1 MNWTFTIGDK
11 DYSATYDNASFVT
24 DSPLVE
30 YYVNKLIDDETV
42 VEIGDVGPMAT
53 ASFETDAHAWGTITH
68 AIRKLANI
76 GSGKY
81 PFSPLNGE
89 DEIVQPDNKEPK
101 TKSLGPSLG
110 GVNEPFDPNAF
121 DGDND
126 GMVQDS
132 TQWERP
138 ALPGQIPTVTPQEI
152 ARPISSTFAGPDP
165 RILYPDIV
173 GKTGSAR
180 YGNSPS
186 IRIEHPLSPGND
198 IAFVSVRDLMNLPGN
213 MPNDDGEIVFQER
226 VEELKQELLS
236 NGFRNPIDIAYDPTT
251 GRAYVS
257 EGNHRLHAAFAAGY
271 SYIPATILPMRI
283 NENRPAS
290 IITKDLNKWPWRE
303 TAQGIYYNVNSM
315 RERYVERED
324 NWPPFDPSISDK
336 QHIPNMRIHPL
347 WVLPQGS
354 IAGEVSDNG
363 VWGPLQPN
371 ATEPLTN
378 SSRSKREFSFF
389 PALGKK
395 NRVNKKALSQVGP
408 YPIVGDVEYPSM
420 THGLKVHGYE
430 TLWSAPEVNGL
441 NPGEMLL
448 IRDYSDDIKSLHQIE
463 GIFDG
468 LARMTESGQVLFTL
482 LSPEESADLRESI
495 STGKPLSASIEQR
508 ISDRFIKL
516 PGEDGT
522 IDDAIDFMYSVLP
535 SNITK
540 PKQISLF
547 EQEVTEE
554 FTYPDGTK
562 TTATLGGQAN
572 HTQRSMTFWGG
583 STPTKSAATMRLLF
597 HEQAHMI
604 DPIPP
609 LYYKVHP
616 TAEQMLGYTFGG
628 VFKPLFFGDSAA
640 WGAAVERDSEVG
652 DIIPEDLS
660 NHPDTGTM
668 MHFISGEK
676 AVNEYGLSS
685 KREDFA
691 EAFTMYM
698 IDKYFGKFVVNETLG
713 TNIRFAELFP
723 NRAQFFDDII
733 GTLYSF
739 DEPLE
744 NLVKAITTGDFNA
757 INSSRSRRIVP
768 SKSTLIPDGIFDVEQ
783 PLYGSVEKL
792 IRYTMDNPEI
802 GVFLFKNAALSPSSS
817 QITNFGIA
825 VKHSVPNNLLS
836 RDGHF
841 ISVDISE
848 SEFEELSTSMV
859 LGNGIPQEIS
869 NRINAKL
876 DIIRNQMQR
885 LHEVLPD
892 GAVSK
897 MSFIHASE
905 KSLFL
910 PWVDVD
916 GQAVTQISN
925 GLGQEPR
932 NFIAIYSLNR
942 HTESHLSNVLAH
954 ELGHVLDRDG
964 GQNYKKTFVNQS
976 NRWLKAK
983 ANDKKTFEPFRQLL
997 DDEILVPIS
1006 KDSTIPN
1013 IRKGKKGITE
1023 YGDQSDSEDFAET
1036 IKLYIS
1042 DLRHGGLFR
1051 NKKTDEIVRFSDMF
1065 PNRHKMIKDFLST
1078 YETNTTDE
1086 KIIETISD
1094 SSRSQRS
1101 TKFSH
1106 GSWET
1111 TGNVVEKISGKSWPN
1126 KNTPEGKRI
1135 LDSPEFQ
1142 SHIALTTA
1150 MDFWRGNFADSRM
1163 LARIMGGFKP
1173 PMEMQYS
1180 DPKFMN
1186 MARVLDA
1193 ALENAKPMSV
1203 QAKVA
1208 GKSFSLPLYRSM
1220 RLTPDVFDGG
1230 EFGVGSEINLRAA
1243 AAAFS
1248 PSVAAQYNIDELT
1261 NLGIRGGM
1269 PNKIIVEL
1277 PSDTKGLIFDDR
1289 ETIVADEFNSK
1300 PVEAIVRGNFR
1311 VASIKKTT
1319 VRDPMTRKPV
1329 EQDIYVME
1337 HVEPPT
1343 SSRSTRRKYHTT
1355 NTRLDIGDFVVS
1367 PRKSGKENEVSSQ
1380 IDFND
1385 SSVVYASPNFA
1396 DVTRGIEDF
1405 ASSGRYKDKNGPLYM
1420 YQIEDAS
1427 PASLSSDT
1435 FPRNELS
1442 MTSSRVERGKVTGIY
1457 KVSDDGDAFMVSG
1470 GSRSKRKGAGAPAS
1484 KPKDSR
1490 RAIRGKIVSGRQGID
1505 EDGLTPEFIQAM
1517 ESKMEEMGLSREIL
1531 QNTLDD
1537 FLKTLTR
1544 TNIDI
1549 GKRWYPFVNRR
1560 TRDMIE
1566 EINKQYGTSITF
1578 EQAAAVVAALSPL
1591 REFGEN
1597 ITAAK
1602 LILRTFAAD
1611 EEFEI
1616 TEELLSKLKISK
1628 KEVEMFLARAGDGK
1642 IRPSEFNDDEIE
1654 ILIGLNLG
1662 FLKAGSVDGLANIKK
1677 SIFILRDKNS
1687 IDDVLN
1693 GPKVR
1698 SFYSNI
1704 VNPNGTRVTIDTW
1717 MYKMMIP
1724 PDLKILFQDQ
1734 ELTLEE
1740 HLNIRKPDGSK
1751 KNNVQRMFQKTPQS
1765 KKLGGEIGL
1774 YPIFAEL
1781 IRNAAIKYNISPSA
1795 LQAAIWERARMQ
1807 LSNYQPTNWDEVS
1820 GFFDLDVE

>member
-1 MNWTFTIGDK
+1 MNWTFIIGDK

-30 YYVNKLIDDETV
+30 YYVNKLIDDGTV

-53 ASFETDAHAWGTITH
+53 ASFKTDAHAWGTITH

-89 DEIVQPDNKEPK
+89 DEIVEPGDKEPK
-101 TKSLGPSLG
+101 TKSLGPSLS

-126 GMVQDS
+126 GIVQDS

-138 ALPGQIPTVTPQEI
+138 ALPNQIPTVVPQEV
-152 ARPISSTFAGPDP
+152 ARPVSLTFTGPDP

-303 TAQGIYYNVNSM
+303 TAQGIYYNVNSI

-324 NWPPFDPSISDK
+324 NWPPFDPSVSDK

-347 WVLPQGS
+347 WVLPQGI
-354 IAGEVSDNG
+354 IAGEISNNG

-371 ATEPLTN
+371 AIEPLTDT
-378 SSRSKREFSFF
+378 SRSKREFSFF
-389 PALGKK
+389 PTLGKK
-395 NRVNKKALSQVGP
+395 DRVNKKALSQVGP
-408 YPIVGDVEYPSM
+408 YPIVGDVDYPST
-420 THGLKVHGYE
+420 THRFKVHGYE
-430 TLWSAPEVNGL
+430 TLWAVPEVGGL

-448 IRDYSDDIKSLHQIE
+448 IRDYSDEIKNFHHIE
-463 GIFDG
+463 GISDG
-468 LARMTESGQVLFTL
+468 LVRMTKSGQVLFTI
-482 LSPEESADLRESI
+482 LSPEESVDLRESI

-508 ISDRFIKL
+508 ISDRFVKI

-522 IDDAIDFMYSVLP
+522 IDDAIDFMYSLLP

-547 EQEVTEE
+547 EQEVIDE
-554 FTYPDGTK
+554 FTYPDGQK
-562 TTATLGGQAN
+562 TIVTVDAHAS
-572 HTQRSMTFWGG
+572 HTQKSMTFWNGH
-583 STPTKSAATMRLLF
+583 TPTESLETMRTFF
-597 HEQAHMI
+597 HEHGHMI

-609 LYYKVHP
+609 MYYMVHP
-616 TAEQMLGYTFGG
+616 TATQMLGDSPQ
-628 VFKPLFFGDSAA
+628 KPMYFSDSIA
-640 WGAAVERDSEVG
+640 WGAAVERDSQVVHSM
-652 DIIPEDLS
+652 ILKNALIHPETRTRMS
-660 NHPDTGTM
+660 
-668 MHFISGEK
+668 FISGKK
-676 AVNEYGLSS
+676 AVSLYGTTDV
-685 KREDFA
+685 REDFS
-691 EAFTMYM
+691 EALAMYM
-698 IDKYFGKFVVNETLG
+698 IDKFYGSFVINEELG
-713 TNIRFAELFP
+713 TNVRFAQLFP
-723 NRAQFFDDII
+723 NRAQFFDDFI

-802 GVFLFKNAALSPSSS
+802 NVFLFKNAALSPSSS

-859 LGNGIPQEIS
+859 FGNGIPQEIS

-885 LHEVLPD
+885 LHAVLPD

-976 NRWLKAK
+976 SRWLKAR
-983 ANDKKTFEPFRQLL
+983 ANDKKTFETFRQLL

-1006 KDSTIPN
+1006 KNSTVPN

-1023 YGDQSDSEDFAET
+1023 YGDQSDIEDFAET

-1042 DLRHGGLFR
+1042 DLQHGGLFR

-1065 PNRHKMIKDFLST
+1065 PNRHKVIKDFLST

-1135 LDSPEFQ
+1135 LDSQEFQ

-1163 LARIMGGFKP
+1163 LARIMSGFKP
-1173 PMEMQYS
+1173 PVEMQYS

-1186 MARVLDA
+1186 MARVLDT

-1230 EFGVGSEINLRAA
+1230 EFGVGSEINFRAA

-1269 PNKIIVEL
+1269 PSKIIVEL

-1300 PVEAIVRGNFR
+1300 PVEAIIRGNFR

-1329 EQDIYVME
+1329 EQDIYIME

-1405 ASSGRYKDKNGPLYM
+1405 ASSGRYKDKDGPLYM

-1470 GSRSKRKGAGAPAS
+1470 GSRSKRGDAIKSS
-1484 KPKDSR
+1484 KKQSDSR
-1490 RAIRGKIVSGRQGID
+1490 RAKKGKTITGTQGID
-1505 EDGLTPEFIQAM
+1505 EESLNPEYIKAM
-1517 ESKMEEMGLSREIL
+1517 YEKMEKYGFNEEMIDSEVDKILKSISRTEI
-1531 QNTLDD
+1531 N
-1537 FLKTLTR
+1537 KGR
-1544 TNIDI
+1544 
-1549 GKRWYPFVNRR
+1549 RWYSFVNRK
-1560 TRDMIE
+1560 TRDLVE
-1566 EINKQYGTSITF
+1566 DINSKYGSSFSF
-1578 EQAAAVVAALSPL
+1578 EQGAAILAALSPA
-1591 REFGEN
+1591 REFVKN
-1597 ITAAK
+1597 VRDAK
-1602 LILRTFAAD
+1602 KLMQAIAMD
-1611 EEFEI
+1611 EDFEI
-1616 TEELLSKLKISK
+1616 TEELLRTLKAKPEKIQ
-1628 KEVEMFLARAGDGK
+1628 EFLERAGDGK
-1642 IRPSEFNDDEIE
+1642 IKPSEFLDRELD
-1654 ILIGLNLG
+1654 ILVGLHPVFSTLG
-1662 FLKAGSVDGLANIKK
+1662 GKTGFGEAIKGISIARGITTAENGL
-1677 SIFILRDKNS
+1677 S
-1687 IDDVLN
+1687 

-1717 MYKMMIP
+1717 MYRIMLPEDFAFTYRGKT
-1724 PDLKILFQDQ
+1724 DTVRGHEERKIEKVKVQDIFQGTPSGFGIGD
-1734 ELTLEE
+1734 
-1740 HLNIRKPDGSK
+1740 
-1751 KNNVQRMFQKTPQS
+1751 NV
-1765 KKLGGEIGL
+1765 GL
-1774 YPIFAEL
+1774 YPIFAAA
-1781 IRNAAIKYNISPSA
+1781 IRRAAIKYNMPPSA
-1795 LQAAIWERARMQ
+1795 IQAIIWEIARQ
-1807 LSNYQPTNWDEVS
+1807 KDGKKPTDWDKAEAA
-1820 GFFDLDVE
+1820 FAL

>member
-121 DGDND
+121 DGDDD

-138 ALPGQIPTVTPQEI
+138 ALPGQIPTVTPQEV

-303 TAQGIYYNVNSM
+303 TAQGIYYNVNSI

-324 NWPPFDPSISDK
+324 NWPPFDPSVSDK

-354 IAGEVSDNG
+354 IAGEISDNG

-371 ATEPLTN
+371 AIEPLTDT
-378 SSRSKREFSFF
+378 SRSKREFSFF
-389 PALGKK
+389 PTLGKK
-395 NRVNKKALSQVGP
+395 DRVNKKALSQVGP
-408 YPIVGDVEYPSM
+408 YPIVGDVDYPST
-420 THGLKVHGYE
+420 THRFKVHGYE
-430 TLWSAPEVNGL
+430 TLWAVPEVGGL

-448 IRDYSDDIKSLHQIE
+448 IRDYSDEIKNFHHFN
-463 GIFDG
+463 GISDG
-468 LARMTESGQVLFTL
+468 LVRMTKSGQVLFTI
-482 LSPEESADLRESI
+482 LSPEESVDLRESI

-508 ISDRFIKL
+508 ISDRFIKI

-522 IDDAIDFMYSVLP
+522 IDDAIEFMYSLLP

-547 EQEVTEE
+547 EQEVIDE
-554 FTYPDGTK
+554 FTYPDGQK
-562 TTATLGGQAN
+562 TIVAVQA
-572 HTQRSMTFWGG
+572 HASIVQKSMTFWNGE
-583 STPTKSAATMRLLF
+583 TPTESLETMRTFF
-597 HEQAHMI
+597 HEHGHMI

-609 LYYKVHP
+609 LYYRVHP
-616 TAEQMLGYTFGG
+616 TATQL
-628 VFKPLFFGDSAA
+628 LGDSPEKPMFFSDSIA
-640 WGAAVERDSEVG
+640 WGAAVERDSQVVHSM
-652 DIIPEDLS
+652 ILKNALIHPE
-660 NHPDTGTM
+660 TRTRM
-668 MHFISGEK
+668 AFISGKK
-676 AVNEYGLSS
+676 AVSLYGTTDV
-685 KREDFA
+685 REDFS
-691 EAFTMYM
+691 EALAMYM
-698 IDKYFGKFVVNETLG
+698 IDKFYGSFVINEELG
-713 TNIRFAELFP
+713 TNVRFAQLFP

-768 SKSTLIPDGIFDVEQ
+768 SKSTLIPDGIFEA
-783 PLYGSVEKL
+783 EKSQFGNVQEL
-792 IRYTMDNPEI
+792 VRYTMNNPEI
-802 GVFLFKNAALSPSSS
+802 NVFLLKNTALSPHSD
-817 QITNFGIA
+817 QKTKFGIA

-885 LHEVLPD
+885 LHAVLPD
-892 GAVSK
+892 GAVSE
-897 MSFIHASE
+897 MSFIHASDE
-905 KSLFL
+905 KLIL
-910 PWVDVD
+910 MPWIDVD
-916 GQAVTQISN
+916 GQAVMQISN
-925 GLGQEPR
+925 GLDQEPR

-942 HTESHLSNVLAH
+942 QTESHLSDVLAH
-954 ELGHVLDRDG
+954 ELGHILDRDG
-964 GQNYKKTFVNQS
+964 GQLHNKKFVNQS
-976 NRWLKAK
+976 NKWKVAK
-983 ANDKKTFEPFRQLL
+983 RTDKNVYEKFIPLL
-997 DDEILVPIS
+997 EDETLLPIS
-1006 KDSTIPN
+1006 KDSTIPD
-1013 IRKGKKGITE
+1013 IRKGKKGITP
-1023 YGDQSDSEDFAET
+1023 YGDTSEDEDFAET

-1051 NKKTDEIVRFSDMF
+1051 NKKTGEIVRFSDMF

-1111 TGNVVEKISGKSWPN
+1111 TGTVVEKISGKSWPN

-1173 PMEMQYS
+1173 PIEMQYS

-1470 GSRSKRKGAGAPAS
+1470 GSRSRRKGAGAPAS

-1662 FLKAGSVDGLANIKK
+1662 FLKAGSVDGLRNIKK

-1704 VNPNGTRVTIDTW
+1704 VDPNGTRVTIDTW

-1734 ELTLEE
+1734 ELTLDE

-1751 KNNVQRMFQKTPQS
+1751 KNNVQVMFQVTPQS
-1765 KKLGGEIGL
+1765 KKLGGQIGL

>member
-89 DEIVQPDNKEPK
+89 DEIVQPDNEEPK

-121 DGDND
+121 DGDDD

-138 ALPGQIPTVTPQEI
+138 ALPGQTPTVTPQEV

-354 IAGEVSDNG
+354 IAGEISDNG

-371 ATEPLTN
+371 ATEPLTDT
-378 SSRSKREFSFF
+378 SRSKREFSFF
-389 PALGKK
+389 PTLGKK

-420 THGLKVHGYE
+420 THRFKVHGYK

-448 IRDYSDDIKSLHQIE
+448 IRDYSDDIKSLNQIE
-463 GIFDG
+463 GISDG

-495 STGKPLSASIEQR
+495 STGKPLPAPMEQR
-508 ISDRFIKL
+508 ISERFIKL
-516 PGEDGT
+516 PGEVGN

-547 EQEVTEE
+547 EKEIEVE

-562 TTATLGGQAN
+562 TIAVLDGEAN

-583 STPTKSAATMRLLF
+583 STPTKSKVTMRLFF

-609 LYYKVHP
+609 LYRNVHP
-616 TAEQMLGYTFGG
+616 TAEQMLGYASGRSMQ
-628 VFKPLFFGDSAA
+628 PLFFSDSVA
-640 WGAAVERDSEVG
+640 WGGAVERDSQVG
-652 DIIPEDLS
+652 DIIPEDVWS
-660 NHPDTGTM
+660 HPDTRVM
-668 MHFISGEK
+668 MNFISGEK
-676 AVNEYGLSS
+676 AVSQYGLSS
-685 KREDFA
+685 VREDFA
-691 EAFTMYM
+691 EAFAMYVM
-698 IDKYFGKFVVNETLG
+698 DKYFGNFVANETLG
-713 TNIRFAELFP
+713 INVRFAELFP
-723 NRAQFFDDII
+723 NRAQFFDDIM
-733 GTLYSF
+733 GTLY
-739 DEPLE
+739 DYHEPLE

-783 PLYGSVEKL
+783 PRFGSVEKL

-802 GVFLFKNAALSPSSS
+802 NVFLFKNAALSPSSS

-825 VKHSVPNNLLS
+825 AKHSVPNNLLS
-836 RDGHF
+836 PDGHF

-859 LGNGIPQEIS
+859 LGNSIPQEIS

-885 LHEVLPD
+885 LHAVLPD

-897 MSFIHASE
+897 MSFIHASD
-905 KSLFL
+905 KSLLL
-910 PWVDVD
+910 PWVDVE
-916 GQAVTQISN
+916 GQAVTQIYN
-925 GLGQEPR
+925 NLGQEPR

-954 ELGHVLDRDG
+954 ELGHILDKDS

-976 NRWLKAK
+976 NKWKAAK
-983 ANDKKTFEPFRQLL
+983 RADKNVYEKFIPLL
-997 DDEILVPIS
+997 EDETLLPIS
-1006 KDSTIPN
+1006 KDSTIPD
-1013 IRKGKKGITE
+1013 IRKGKKGITP
-1023 YGDQSDSEDFAET
+1023 YGDTSEDEDFAET

-1051 NKKTDEIVRFSDMF
+1051 NKKTSEIVRFSDMF

-1111 TGNVVEKISGKSWPN
+1111 TGNVVEKISDKSWPN

-1135 LDSPEFQ
+1135 LDSQEFQ

-1150 MDFWRGNFADSRM
+1150 MDFWRGSFADSRM

-1385 SSVVYASPNFA
+1385 SSVVYASSNFA

-1405 ASSGRYKDKNGPLYM
+1405 ASSGRYKDKDGPLYM

-1427 PASLSSDT
+1427 PASLGSDT

-1470 GSRSKRKGAGAPAS
+1470 GSRSKRGDAIKSS
-1484 KPKDSR
+1484 KKQSDSR
-1490 RAIRGKIVSGRQGID
+1490 RAKKGKTITGTQGID
-1505 EDGLTPEFIQAM
+1505 EESLNPEYIKAM
-1517 ESKMEEMGLSREIL
+1517 YEKMEKYGFNEEMIDSEVDKILKSISRTEI
-1531 QNTLDD
+1531 N
-1537 FLKTLTR
+1537 KGR
-1544 TNIDI
+1544 
-1549 GKRWYPFVNRR
+1549 RWYSFVNRK
-1560 TRDMIE
+1560 TRDLVE
-1566 EINKQYGTSITF
+1566 DINSKYGSSFSF
-1578 EQAAAVVAALSPL
+1578 EQGAAILAALSPA
-1591 REFGEN
+1591 REFVKN
-1597 ITAAK
+1597 VRDAK
-1602 LILRTFAAD
+1602 KLMQAIAMD
-1611 EEFEI
+1611 EDFEI
-1616 TEELLSKLKISK
+1616 TEELLRTLKAKPEKIQA
-1628 KEVEMFLARAGDGK
+1628 FLERAGDGK
-1642 IRPSEFNDDEIE
+1642 IKPSEFLDSELN
-1654 ILIGLNLG
+1654 ILVGLHPVFSTLG
-1662 FLKAGSVDGLANIKK
+1662 GKTGFGDAIKGISIARGITTAEDGL
-1677 SIFILRDKNS
+1677 S
-1687 IDDVLN
+1687 

-1717 MYKMMIP
+1717 MYRIMLPEDFAFTYRGKT
-1724 PDLKILFQDQ
+1724 DTVRGHEKRKIEKVKVQDIFQGTPTGFGIGD
-1734 ELTLEE
+1734 
-1740 HLNIRKPDGSK
+1740 
-1751 KNNVQRMFQKTPQS
+1751 NV
-1765 KKLGGEIGL
+1765 GL
-1774 YPIFAEL
+1774 YPIFAAA
-1781 IRNAAIKYNISPSA
+1781 IRRAAIKYNMPPSA
-1795 LQAAIWERARMQ
+1795 IQAIIWEIARQ
-1807 LSNYQPTNWDEVS
+1807 KDGKKPTDWDKAEAA
-1820 GFFDLDVE
+1820 FAL

>member
-121 DGDND
+121 DGDDD

-138 ALPGQIPTVTPQEI
+138 ALPGQIPTVTPQEV

-303 TAQGIYYNVNSM
+303 TAQGIYYNVNSI

-324 NWPPFDPSISDK
+324 NWPPFDPSVSDK

-354 IAGEVSDNG
+354 IAGEISDNG

-371 ATEPLTN
+371 AIKPLTDT
-378 SSRSKREFSFF
+378 SRSKREFSFF
-389 PALGKK
+389 PTLGKK
-395 NRVNKKALSQVGP
+395 DRVNKKALSQVGP
-408 YPIVGDVEYPSM
+408 YPIVGDVDYPST
-420 THGLKVHGYE
+420 THRFKVHGYE
-430 TLWSAPEVNGL
+430 TLWAVPEVGGL

-448 IRDYSDDIKSLHQIE
+448 IRDYSDEIKNFHHFN
-463 GIFDG
+463 GISDG
-468 LARMTESGQVLFTL
+468 LVRMTKSGQVLFTI
-482 LSPEESADLRESI
+482 LSPEESVDLRESI

-508 ISDRFIKL
+508 ISDRFIKI

-522 IDDAIDFMYSVLP
+522 IDDAIEFMYSLLP

-547 EQEVTEE
+547 EQEVIDE
-554 FTYPDGTK
+554 FTYPDGQK
-562 TTATLGGQAN
+562 TIVAVQA
-572 HTQRSMTFWGG
+572 HASTVQKSMTFWNGE
-583 STPTKSAATMRLLF
+583 TPTESLETMRTFF
-597 HEQAHMI
+597 HEHGHMI

-609 LYYKVHP
+609 LYYRVHP
-616 TAEQMLGYTFGG
+616 TATQL
-628 VFKPLFFGDSAA
+628 LGDSPEMPMFFSDSIA
-640 WGAAVERDSEVG
+640 WGAAVERDSQVVHSM
-652 DIIPEDLS
+652 ILKNALIHPE
-660 NHPDTGTM
+660 TRTRM
-668 MHFISGEK
+668 AFISGKK
-676 AVNEYGLSS
+676 AVSLYGTTDV
-685 KREDFA
+685 REDFS
-691 EAFTMYM
+691 EALAMYM
-698 IDKYFGKFVVNETLG
+698 IDKFYGSFVINEELG
-713 TNIRFAELFP
+713 TNVRFAQLFP

-768 SKSTLIPDGIFDVEQ
+768 SKSTLIPDGIFEA
-783 PLYGSVEKL
+783 EKSQFGNVQEL
-792 IRYTMDNPEI
+792 VRYTMNNPEI
-802 GVFLFKNAALSPSSS
+802 NVFLLKNTALSPHSD
-817 QITNFGIA
+817 QKTKFGIA

-885 LHEVLPD
+885 LHAVLPD
-892 GAVSK
+892 GAVSE
-897 MSFIHASE
+897 MSFIHASDE
-905 KSLFL
+905 KLIL
-910 PWVDVD
+910 MPWIDVD
-916 GQAVTQISN
+916 GQAVMQISN
-925 GLGQEPR
+925 GLDQEPR

-942 HTESHLSNVLAH
+942 QTESHLSDVLAH
-954 ELGHVLDRDG
+954 ELGHILDRDG
-964 GQNYKKTFVNQS
+964 GQLHNKKFVNQS
-976 NRWLKAK
+976 NKWKVAK
-983 ANDKKTFEPFRQLL
+983 RTDKNVYEKFIPLL
-997 DDEILVPIS
+997 EDETLLPIS
-1006 KDSTIPN
+1006 KDSTIPD
-1013 IRKGKKGITE
+1013 IRKGKKGITP
-1023 YGDQSDSEDFAET
+1023 YGDTSEDEDFAET

-1051 NKKTDEIVRFSDMF
+1051 NKKTGEIVRFSDMF

-1111 TGNVVEKISGKSWPN
+1111 TGTVVEKISGKSWPN

-1248 PSVAAQYNIDELT
+1248 PSVAAQFNIDELT

-1405 ASSGRYKDKNGPLYM
+1405 ASSGRYKDKDGPLYM

-1427 PASLSSDT
+1427 PASLSSDM

-1442 MTSSRVERGKVTGIY
+1442 MTSSMVERGKVTGIY

-1470 GSRSKRKGAGAPAS
+1470 GSRSRRKGAGAPAS

-1662 FLKAGSVDGLANIKK
+1662 FLKAGSVDGLRNIKK

-1704 VNPNGTRVTIDTW
+1704 VDPNGTRVTIDTW

-1724 PDLKILFQDQ
+1724 PDLKILFQGQKLKLD
-1734 ELTLEE
+1734 E

-1751 KNNVQRMFQKTPQS
+1751 KNNVQAMFQATPQS
-1765 KKLGGEIGL
+1765 EKLGGQIGL